1 MFVSKSPQES
11 FFDNIFWMPPEV
23 LERLKRSWAGVFRE
37 HILPLLI
44 ESEKQFSFLYSTNM
58 GAPCKNVA
66 EIIGLLILKEMN
78 DLTDKEIL
86 ERLQFDLQWQ
96 YALDTSLDRAFV
108 SERTIFY
115 FRKRI
120 IENDQ
125 VCALFKNLIDR
136 IIETWSIR
144 TGKHRFDSTVIMSN
158 MKKLNRLG
166 LFIRTIES
174 FLKDLK
180 KNKKGSYRSL
190 PEHFKKRYMERE
202 GYFAY
207 PKPSEARR
215 NLEQCA
221 LDLGELVNRFRGR
234 GKVRNWKTY
243 KNMERLLNDQVV
255 ISEDESGHVTIWF
268 HEPKK
273 VKECKDPRG
282 EVALKSPK
290 DIGGDTL
297 QNPSDPDATYSGHK
311 GPGYKVQLSETCDKE
326 NPFQVIDFVKVEK
339 AYESDQNSA
348 EEIHADLKERGH
360 EPKTTYADSGYV
372 SGENIVKAKEEGIDL
387 KGPIPG
393 KDSEEDK
400 EPEEKKEIGTGDF
413 HFDET
418 FKKVNAC
425 PEGHQPVSQNHDE
438 ETGTLEAAFDSNKC
452 KECPYEKDC
461 PARKKGAFRI
471 LRITCNKAA
480 TATRRREEK
489 TKEFKDEYK
498 IRSGAEGTISHLKND
513 RGMGQLRV
521 RGSPSVN
528 LRVMFK
534 VVGENIFRVVK
545 YVQKSTK
552 EAQKSPEIALA

>member
-23 LERLKRSWAGVFRE
+23 LERLEKSWAGVFRE

-44 ESEKQFSFLYSTNM
+44 ESEKQFSFLYSPNM

-86 ERLQFDLQWQ
+86 EHLQFDLQWQ
-96 YALDTSLDRAFV
+96 YALDTSLDQAFV

-207 PKPSEARR
+207 PKPLEARR

-221 LDLGELVNRFRGR
+221 LDLCELVNRFRGC

-243 KNMERLLNDQVV
+243 KDMERLLNDQVV
-255 ISEDESGHVTIWF
+255 ISEDDSGHVTIWF

-326 NPFQVIDFVKVEK
+326 NPFQVIDFVKLEK

-372 SGENIVKAKEEGIDL
+372 SGENIVKARNEGIDL
-387 KGPIPG
+387 KGPLPG
-393 KDSEEDK
+393 K
-400 EPEEKKEIGTGDF
+400 EPKEEKEIIVGDF
-413 HFDET
+413 QFDDT
-418 FKKVNAC
+418 FKEVKIC
-425 PEGHQPVSQNHDE
+425 PGGQKPVSCSYDE
-438 ETGTLEAAFDSNKC
+438 ETETLEAAFDIRNC
-452 KECPYEKDC
+452 KECPHTKDC
-461 PARKKGAFRI
+461 PARKNSSLRV
-471 LRITCNKAA
+471 LRIDRNNAA
-480 TATRRREEK
+480 TSFRRREQK
-489 TKEFKDEYK
+489 TKEFKEEYK
-498 IRSGAEGTISHLKND
+498 IRSGMESTNSHLKND
-513 RGMGQLRV
+513 RGMGRLRV
-521 RGSPSVN
+521 RGSPSVT
-528 LRVMFK
+528 LRVVFK
-534 VVGENIFRVVK
+534 VIGENISRTVK
-545 YVQKSTK
+545 YILKSTK
-552 EAQKSPEIALA
+552 KALKSPNTALA